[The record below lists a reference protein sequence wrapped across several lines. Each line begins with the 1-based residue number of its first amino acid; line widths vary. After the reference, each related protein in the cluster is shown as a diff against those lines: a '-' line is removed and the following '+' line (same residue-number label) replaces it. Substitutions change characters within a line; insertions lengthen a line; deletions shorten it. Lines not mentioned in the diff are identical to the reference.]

1 VISEKTYL
9 LLLGVLAS
17 ERIFELLLSRRNARR
32 AFAHGGVEVGRKQY
46 DFMVAFH
53 TLFIASCAAES
64 MLRRATVPLFVFWGA
79 IATAL
84 VAQALR
90 FTAIW
95 TLGDRWNTRVII
107 QRDADPVANGIYRW
121 IRHPNYLGVIL
132 EMAAIPLIGG
142 AWITAAL
149 FSVGNLPLLA
159 RRISIEEKALGNR
172 YQETFS
178 SRPRF
183 IPFARGHRD

>member
-1 VISEKTYL
+1 
-9 LLLGVLAS
+9 
-17 ERIFELLLSRRNARR
+17 
-32 AFAHGGVEVGRKQY
+32 
-46 DFMVAFH
+46 
-53 TLFIASCAAES
+53 
-64 MLRRATVPLFVFWGA
+64 MLRRATVAPFVFWGA

-90 FTAIW
+90 YTAIW

-107 QRDADPVANGIYRW
+107 RHDGDPVTKGIYRW

-159 RRISIEEKALGNR
+159 RRISIEEKALGSR

-183 IPFARGHRD
+183 VPFARGHRD